1 MPAHQATAMIA
12 LSPIG
17 VPSSRPRRVSVIGV
31 KGWYS
36 ANQRTPAGMESV
48 GTKPL
53 PRNGSSSR
61 NIGRLLAVSTLLLT
75 RPRATDSQMSAKLII
90 ARTPIAAIHSAG
102 LAVGRNAIVDA
113 MLDT

>member
-31 KGWYS
+31 KDWHS
-36 ANQRTPAGMESV
+36 ANQRTPAGIQPA

-53 PRNGSSSR
+53 PRKGSRSR
-61 NIGRLLAVSTLLLT
+61 QIERLLAVSTLLLT
-75 RPRATDSQMSAKLII
+75 SPTAADSQMSATLIV
-90 ARTPIAAIHSAG
+90 AIAATAATHA
-102 LAVGRNAIVDA
+102 
-113 MLDT
+113 